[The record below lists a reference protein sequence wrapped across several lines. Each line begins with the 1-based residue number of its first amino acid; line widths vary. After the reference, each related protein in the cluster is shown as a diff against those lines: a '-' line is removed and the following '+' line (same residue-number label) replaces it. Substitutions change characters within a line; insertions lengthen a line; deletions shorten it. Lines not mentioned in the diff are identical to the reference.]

1 MLKNARHRSEG
12 QLRWLRGLQVL
23 GDSFVVV
30 VVVVVVVAAAVVVL
44 AEVAAVAAAAA
55 TRIRASRAGCT

>member
-1 MLKNARHRSEG
+1 MLKNARHRFEG

-23 GDSFVVV
+23 GDSFV